1 MPVPIRNTGAPAT
14 VTPSRTD
21 TTAPPPAAP
30 APAPASPAGWKPG
43 TAAPVTARGDAFG
56 AIAARVTER
65 LGPLLT
71 AKSDFELVPGRY
83 PDAVGLPTMLNAIG
97 NAPQG
102 QAAVKAVL
110 AQLQQK
116 TGIAVPAGLEAAA
129 LAHPEQATRAFEVT
143 PKQIADGMDA
153 VNAGYHAGKLKQ
165 VEPRKFSLPQ
175 KFDLGNLDAAPWTRA
190 QPEMKELAPG
200 LFSGDL
206 PSATPDAELKRNTV
220 MAEVF
225 QRLSSNPSA
234 GAAKFEVTYGGKPF
248 TKLDDLLGALKADG
262 YEVNVSFQ
270 QRIANF
276 ANLKT
281 VVPGSTPPQFLDV
294 PTPLMIKTGMV
305 DSTGK
310 EAVVPSAHSE
320 MIVSIRAGTNTRGP
334 KLDSDQ
340 KFYQGVSGTGF
351 FPVGSFAE
359 PKWCGKSTLA
369 ELKGDKALEAVK
381 LAGVFTDV
389 VQQSARKLDLY
400 ADGYGIT
407 GVCNDSV
414 AVIEQATTG
423 AAHEYPLL
431 MKDST
436 LGAELERRLSDPDT
450 SDDALCKSLKKAIAD
465 LPNDALQNGTS
476 RARAQA
482 SIPWARGQEP
492 FQSTVDARKILGG

>member
-1 MPVPIRNTGAPAT
+1 
-14 VTPSRTD
+14 
-21 TTAPPPAAP
+21 
-30 APAPASPAGWKPG
+30 
-43 TAAPVTARGDAFG
+43 
-56 AIAARVTER
+56 
-65 LGPLLT
+65 
-71 AKSDFELVPGRY
+71 
-83 PDAVGLPTMLNAIG
+83 
-97 NAPQG
+97 
-102 QAAVKAVL
+102 VL
-110 AQLQQK
+110 AQLQEK
-116 TGIAVPAGLEAAA
+116 TGIAVPAQVQAAA

-143 PKQIADGMDA
+143 PKQMAAGMDA
-153 VNAGYHAGKLKQ
+153 VNARYHEGKLKQ
-165 VEPRKFSLPQ
+165 VAPRTFALPQ
-175 KFDLGNLDAAPWTRA
+175 KFDLANLDAAPWTRA
-190 QPEMKELAPG
+190 RPEMKELAPG
-200 LFSGDL
+200 LFAGDL
-206 PSATPDAELKRNTV
+206 ASTTPDAELKRNTV

-225 QRLSSNPSA
+225 QRLSSNPSSTE
-234 GAAKFEVTYGGKPF
+234 KFEVAYGGKSF
-248 TKLDDLLGALKADG
+248 TKLDDFLGALKADG

-294 PTPLMIKTGMV
+294 PAPLMVKTGMV

-320 MIVSIRAGTNTRGP
+320 MLVSLRAGPNTRGP

-359 PKWCGKSTLA
+359 PKWCGASTLA
-369 ELKGDKALEAVK
+369 TLKGDKALEAVK

-423 AAHEYPLL
+423 VAHEYPLL
-431 MKDST
+431 MKDSALT
-436 LGAELERRLSDPDT
+436 PELQRRLSDGDA
-450 SDDALCKSLKKAIAD
+450 SDDALCKQLKKAIED
-465 LPNDALQNGTS
+465 LPSDVRQNASS
-476 RARAQA
+476 RARALA
-482 SIPWARGQEP
+482 SIPWAAGAEP
-492 FQSTVDARKILGG
+492 FQSTVEARRILGG